1 MVCQRHGIFFFS
13 GVSEFLSWCLVYA
26 DPSMAGGCMSFSLSL
41 SLSLSLSRSI
51 IPGTGVGTQNRGI
64 LEIGP

>member
-1 MVCQRHGIFFFS
+1 MVCQRHGIFFS
-13 GVSEFLSWCLVYA
+13 CGVSEFLSSCRVYA
-26 DPSMAGGCMSFSLSL
+26 DPSTGGGCMSFFF
-41 SLSLSLSRSI
+41 LSLSRSI